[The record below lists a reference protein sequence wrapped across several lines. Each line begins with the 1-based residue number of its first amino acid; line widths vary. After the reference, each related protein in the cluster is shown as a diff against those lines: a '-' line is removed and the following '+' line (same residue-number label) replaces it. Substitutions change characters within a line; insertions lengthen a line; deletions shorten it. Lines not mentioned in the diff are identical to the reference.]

1 MLCFSLLSLK
11 KKHLKISLDSKID
24 DKILRILP
32 DITAH

>member
-1 MLCFSLLSLK
+1 MFFFVVF